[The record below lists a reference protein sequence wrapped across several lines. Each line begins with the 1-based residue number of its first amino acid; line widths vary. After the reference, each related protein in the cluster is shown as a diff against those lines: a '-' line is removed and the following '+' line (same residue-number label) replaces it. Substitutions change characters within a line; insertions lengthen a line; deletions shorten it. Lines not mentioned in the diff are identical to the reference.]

1 MLLSKISRRAFGM
14 AAAPV
19 SLIGLAWTLPAD
31 AGQGKTAAPVTG
43 EKVYQLR
50 CASCHGA
57 KGEGAKAYPKPLAGS
72 RSVNELSRFIAQ
84 SMPPV
89 GVKCPAPEAQTV
101 AAYVYDTFYSPLAQ
115 ARNKPARIVLSRLT
129 VPQFRNAVA
138 DLIGAYHAAIPA
150 ETKHGLQGAY
160 YKAQRFDNGD
170 RLLQRVDNEVKFD
183 FGTAGPVAEQ
193 FDPHHFSIRWEGS
206 VLAPDTGEYEFV
218 VKSDHAVRLWVNGN
232 AQPLIDAWVKS
243 GRDNEFHGVVSLLGG
258 RAYPLRLEFSKS
270 TQGVDDS
277 EKKKG
282 KPAPPASVELLWKR
296 PKQAMETIPQRC
308 LFPTLT
314 PETFVVSTRFPP
326 DDRSIG
332 YERGTSVSK
341 AWEEAT
347 TAAALEAA
355 AYVNEHLAS
364 LSGAR
369 PDAPDRK
376 AKLQAFCRQFVER
389 ALRRPL
395 TDDVAQSYI
404 DKQFRTTPDVETAV
418 KRVVILTL
426 LSPRFLY
433 RESEARPNDAYDVA
447 SRLSFG
453 LWDTLPDAELLKAAS
468 ENRLATR
475 EQVAT
480 QAERMASDPRA
491 WNKLRAFLLFWL
503 KVDQVPDLAKN
514 PKKYPD
520 FDPAVASDL
529 RASLE
534 LFLENTAWGDKSD
547 YRELMTAHAVYLNG
561 RLAKIYGVSLPAD
574 APFQPVMLD
583 ASERSGVL
591 TQPYLLSSFAYLDT
605 SSPIHR
611 GVLVARNLLGRVL
624 SPPPAAFTPLAA
636 DLHPDMTT
644 RQRVELQTRPAACS
658 GCHNLINPLGFTLE
672 KFDAIGRV
680 RDKENGQAVDA
691 TGSYRSRGGSLVKF
705 ASAMQLGRY
714 LADSDEAHAAFVEKL
729 FQHLVKQPVLAYGP
743 QTLPNLERNFT
754 SNQYNI
760 RKLMADI
767 MVNSIAAPTTPTKE
781 QPKSKQ
787 SQDNHLSL
795 NSGEKK

>member
-1 MLLSKISRRAFGM
+1 MLLSKLTRCAVEL
-14 AAAPV
+14 AAAPIT
-19 SLIGLAWTLPAD
+19 LTGLAWTLPAD
-31 AGQGKTAAPVTG
+31 AGQGKSAAPVTA
-43 EKVYQLR
+43 EKVYQRR

-57 KGEGAKAYPKPLAGS
+57 KGEGAKGYPKPLAGS

-84 SMPPV
+84 SMPP
-89 GVKCPAPEAQTV
+89 GPHPCPAPEAQKV

-115 ARNKPARIVLSRLT
+115 ARNKPARVALSRLT
-129 VPQFRNAVA
+129 VPQFRNAVS
-138 DLIGAYHAAIPA
+138 DLVGDYHAVVPS
-150 ETKHGLQGAY
+150 ETKRGLRAEY
-160 YKAQRFDNGD
+160 FKAQRFDNND
-170 RLLQRVDNEVKFD
+170 RLLQRIDSEVKFD
-183 FGTAGPVAEQ
+183 FGTSGPVAEQ
-193 FDPHHFSIRWEGS
+193 FDPHHFSIRWDGS

-218 VKSDHAVRLWVNGN
+218 VKTDHAARLWVNGN
-232 AQPLIDAWVKS
+232 RQPLIDAWVKS
-243 GRDNEFHGVVSLLGG
+243 GNDNEFHGSVTLLGG

-277 EKKKG
+277 DKKKG

-308 LFPTLT
+308 LFPSVA
-314 PETFVVSTRFPP
+314 PETFVVSAHFPP

-347 TAAALEAA
+347 TAAALETA
-355 AYVNEHLAS
+355 AYVNEHLAA
-364 LSGAR
+364 LSGVK
-369 PDAPDRK
+369 PDAGDRK

-395 TDDVAQSYI
+395 SEDVAQFYI
-404 DKQFRTTPDVETAV
+404 DKQFRTAPDVETAV
-418 KRVVILTL
+418 KRVVALTL

-433 RESEARPNDAYDVA
+433 RESEARPNDAYDTA

-453 LWDTLPDAELLKAAS
+453 LWDTLPDAELLKAAG

-475 EQVAT
+475 EQIAK
-480 QAERMASDPRA
+480 QAERLAADPRA

-520 FDPAVASDL
+520 FAPIVASDL
-529 RASLE
+529 RTSLE

-547 YRELMTAHAVYLNG
+547 YRELMTTHTVFLNG
-561 RLAKIYGVSLPAD
+561 RLAKLYGVNLPPD
-574 APFQPVMLD
+574 APFQPVSLD
-583 ASERSGVL
+583 AAERSGVL

-611 GVLVARNLLGRVL
+611 GVLVARNLLGRTL
-624 SPPPAAFTPLAA
+624 SPPPAAFVPLAA

-644 RQRVELQTRPAACS
+644 RQRVELQTKPAACN
-658 GCHNLINPLGFTLE
+658 GCHSLINPLGFTLE

-680 RDKENGQAVDA
+680 RDKENGQAVDT
-691 TGSYRSRGGSLVKF
+691 TGSYRSRSGSLVKF
-705 ASAMQLGRY
+705 TSAMQLGQY

-729 FQHLVKQPVLAYGP
+729 FQHLVKQPVLAYGSD
-743 QTLPNLERNFT
+743 TLPTLERNFT

-767 MVNSIAAPTTPTKE
+767 MVNSIMSPTSPPKE
-781 QPKSKQ
+781 QPNNKQ
-787 SQDNHLSL
+787 TQGNHLSL
-795 NSGEKK
+795 TIGEHK